1 MDVWPRRDLKG
12 QRYALS
18 FFKIKYFCCVIL
30 TVVFKGRL
38 RRIMT
43 CCIAYFM
50 AVVFLKLNVLEIET
64 SSPFSKLYKIWIRSC
79 IYGGS
84 FRKVVVDKEK
94 CQKFVHPQWISACL
108 CFVFLL
114 SVKGTIETWNIFF
127 FMSLT
132 ALLHRPK
139 VLTTARL
146 N

>member
-1 MDVWPRRDLKG
+1 
-12 QRYALS
+12 
-18 FFKIKYFCCVIL
+18 
-30 TVVFKGRL
+30 
-38 RRIMT
+38 MT

-114 SVKGTIETWNIFF
+114 SVKGTVETWNFF
-127 FMSLT
+127 FS
-132 ALLHRPK
+132 
-139 VLTTARL
+139 
-146 N
+146 